1 MNKTR
6 TKVHNQNQS
15 VVTLVGLLCLIG
27 VFLPA
32 VSAAQTRTVSGKVI
46 DYETGEPLAY
56 ATVAILDQP
65 FGTITNLAGEFD
77 FHIPIKY
84 GQGQIVFSSLG
95 YVNFS
100 IPVQEA
106 VLQGQLLVRLR
117 PGEIM
122 LDEVLVTED
131 LTAAELLKIALAR
144 IEVNY
149 AMAPVLMDGFY
160 RDTKKAN
167 DEYVGLIEA
176 AVKIYDKDYRRPR
189 DPTKLRERVALVEL
203 RRTMDYDYGLEK
215 YFNQYN
221 MLEDLLLENF
231 VKYRTFNT
239 TREFYNLLQRQQVV
253 GYNNQPINLVY
264 LYAKGYSLKIYID
277 DHYGIR
283 KIIFGWGDG
292 QDPIYSYH
300 KPGNVEN
307 RVMRVDKEIEF
318 QELNGKLYLKYI
330 AARYQNHWYNRKT
343 GVLELTTERDQAL
356 LINQLE
362 VDDPEW
368 IGNNKKMK
376 RYGLQFQHKAYN
388 KAFWASYNTIKAMP
402 LDNKIQ
408 LDLEKLITLEEQFES
423 FDK

>member
-15 VVTLVGLLCLIG
+15 VVTLVGLLYLIG

-32 VSAAQTRTVSGKVI
+32 VVAAQTLTVSGKVI

-56 ATVAILDQP
+56 ATVAILDKP

-77 FHIPIKY
+77 FHIPEEYHQEK
-84 GQGQIVFSSLG
+84 IVFTTLG

-100 IPVQEA
+100 ISVREAALQE
-106 VLQGQLLVRLR
+106 QLLVRLK
-117 PGEIM
+117 PGQIM

-131 LTAAELLKIALAR
+131 LTAAQLLKIAIAR
-144 IEVNY
+144 IQVNY
-149 AMAPVLMDGFY
+149 PMSPVLMHGFY
-160 RDTKKAN
+160 RDTKKVG

-176 AVKIYDKDYRRPR
+176 AVKIYDKDYRQPR
-189 DPTKLRERVALVEL
+189 DYTKLRERVALVEL
-203 RRTMDYDYGLEK
+203 RRTMDYAYELEK
-215 YFNQYN
+215 YFSQYN

-239 TREFYNLLQRQQVV
+239 SQQFYNMLKRKQVV

-264 LYAKGYSLKIYID
+264 LNAPGYSLKIYID
-277 DHYGIR
+277 DKYGIR
-283 KIIFGWGDG
+283 KIVFGWGDG
-292 QDPIYSYH
+292 REPVYTYRKS
-300 KPGNVEN
+300 GNLEN

-318 QELNGKLYLKYI
+318 QEVEGKLYLKYI
-330 AARYQNHWYNRKT
+330 AARYHNNWYNRKS

-356 LINQLE
+356 LVNQLDL
-362 VDDPEW
+362 DDPEW
-368 IGNNKKMK
+368 IGNDKKMK

-388 KAFWASYNTIKAMP
+388 KEFWASYNTIKEMP
-402 LDNKIQ
+402 LNDKIQ
-408 LDLEKLITLEEQFES
+408 MDLEKLVSLEEQFES
-423 FDK
+423 FNK